1 MSVPYWRMRDRY
13 YDLLGNKCSDC
24 SKEYF
29 PAISIC
35 RKCRSTNLKD
45 CSMPKDG
52 RLLSYTMQ
60 KETLPGFEDQEPMM
74 FGLVE
79 LENGVN
85 IVAQIVDASYETL
98 KRGQKLHVVF
108 RRVRSDGESGQI
120 YYGYKFA
127 PQLQRS
133 DSE

>member
-13 YDLLGNKCSDC
+13 YDLLGNKCSNC
-24 SKEYF
+24 GKEYF
-29 PAISIC
+29 PAVSIC
-35 RKCRSTNLKD
+35 RKCGSTNMQD
-45 CSMPKDG
+45 HRMPKGG

-85 IVAQIVDASYETL
+85 LVAQIVDASYETL
-98 KRGQKLHVVF
+98 KPGQKLRIVF
-108 RRVRSDGESGQI
+108 RRVKSDGESGQI

-127 PQLQRS
+127 PLLQRAA
-133 DSE
+133 SE